1 MDKLTKALKER
12 MLVADGAMGTMLYTK
27 GVYIHTCF
35 DGLNLAAA
43 GLVREVH
50 ADYLA
55 AGADILTTNSFGAN
69 RYHLR
74 EYGLEGKLAEVNQAA
89 ARIALEV
96 AQGKALVAG
105 GIGPITESVTAGL
118 ELGENDLARAYR
130 EQAGYLAAGGVDF
143 ILLESFRALHELLV
157 AVDAALKSGLP
168 VVATFSLR
176 ERDRLQSAEP
186 LREAVAALEKRPII
200 ALGISCS
207 LGPEFVLE
215 AAEEL
220 LKLTKLPVFAQPN
233 AGPPRPHEGRQMLLC
248 TPEYLGTYAKFM
260 YQKGVR
266 VVGGCCGTTPQHIR
280 AVTASL
286 LSLQPRIRAEAA
298 AADEQSGPLPPERRS
313 RLGQDLAEGRF
324 VASVEITP
332 PRGWSA
338 QAVLAKARLLKE
350 CGIAAINIPD
360 GPRATARMNAMVLS
374 MLIEREVGVET
385 VLHVCCRDRNLIGL
399 QSDLLGAAAFGLKNL
414 LIITGDPPKLGDY
427 PDATAVFD
435 LDSVGL
441 VRLASSLN
449 RGVDLTGKPI
459 GEPTSFLCG
468 VGANPTAI
476 DLERELRHLEDKAQ
490 AGAAFVI
497 TQPVFEVAALESFI
511 RRTEHLR
518 LPVIA
523 GIWPLVSLKNAQFM
537 KREVPG
543 VNVPDE
549 VVARMAAAQERGPE
563 AAIEEGLAI
572 AREAVERVRPL
583 VAGVQVSAS
592 FGRVELA
599 LKVIQPHAATEQYA
613 FFRG

>member
-1 MDKLTKALKER
+1 MDKLTRALKER
-12 MLVADGAMGTMLYTK
+12 MLVADGAMGTMLYSK
-27 GVYIHTCF
+27 GVYINTCF
-35 DGLNLAAA
+35 DGLNLAAP

-74 EYGLEGKLAEVNQAA
+74 EYGLEPKLAEVNRAA
-89 ARIALEV
+89 AHLAREV
-96 AQGKALVAG
+96 AEDKALVAG
-105 GIGPITESVTAGL
+105 GIGPITESVTAGVEVNEA
-118 ELGENDLARAYR
+118 ELFRAYR
-130 EQAGYLAAGGVDF
+130 EQAGYLAEAGVDF
-143 ILLESFRALHELLV
+143 ILLESFRTLPELLT
-157 AVDAALKSGLP
+157 AVDAAVKCGPP

-176 ERDRLQSAEP
+176 ERDRLQSGEP
-186 LREAVAALEKRPII
+186 LKEAVALLEKRPIV

-207 LGPEFVLE
+207 LGPEFILE

-286 LSLQPRIRAEAA
+286 LSLQPRLRAEVMEEA
-298 AADEQSGPLPPERRS
+298 QISGPLPPERRS
-313 RLGQDLAEGRF
+313 RLGQDLAAGRF
-324 VASVEITP
+324 VASVEVTP

-338 QAVLAKARLLKE
+338 ASVLTKARALKE
-350 CGIAAINIPD
+350 AGVAAINIPD
-360 GPRATARMNAMVLS
+360 GPRATARMNAMVLA
-374 MLIEREVGVET
+374 MLIERAVGVET

-399 QSDLLGAAAFGLKNL
+399 QSDLLGAAAFGLRNL

-441 VRLASSLN
+441 VRLASCLN

-468 VGANPTAI
+468 VGANPTAV

-490 AGAAFVI
+490 AGAAYIV

-511 RRTEHLR
+511 KRTEHLK

-543 VNVPDE
+543 VSVPDE
-549 VVARMAAAQERGPE
+549 VVERMARAQGKGAE
-563 AAIEEGLAI
+563 AALEEGLAI
-572 AREAVERVRPL
+572 AREAVERVRPM

-599 LKVIQPHAATEQYA
+599 LKVIQSHAATEQYSI
-613 FFRG
+613 FRA